1 MNKCNFTLKHYK
13 EIISLAKKKGYVFSD
28 FFKKP
33 TSRKRIYMRHDL
45 DISLDSALRM
55 AETENR
61 EGIKSTYF
69 ILIDS
74 PYYNIFDEK
83 CKKTIKRIRRLG
95 HDIGIHYNWESGSVK
110 KIEKEVAKQYKF
122 LTSMAYP
129 IKKIVSFHRP
139 SKKMLGQTFSQ
150 FSSTYEPDFFIKTK
164 YISDS
169 NRMWR
174 EGCLCQFLTKSSC
187 QNLQVLIHPIW
198 WNEKDLSYVG
208 IYQKLKK
215 QKIKDVKIGL
225 ASDVSAYKNLFKDL

>member
-1 MNKCNFTLKHYK
+1 
-13 EIISLAKKKGYVFSD
+13 
-28 FFKKP
+28 
-33 TSRKRIYMRHDL
+33 
-45 DISLDSALRM
+45 M
-55 AETENR
+55 AEIENR
-61 EGIKSTYF
+61 ERIKSTYL
-69 ILIDS
+69 ILLDS
-74 PYYNIFDEK
+74 PHYNIFQEK
-83 CKKTIKRIRRLG
+83 YMKIIKRISGLG
-95 HDIGIHYNWESGSVK
+95 HDIGIHYNWKMKS
-110 KIEKEVAKQYKF
+110 KEQVARDVIGQHRF
-122 LTSMAYP
+122 LTSLSLP

-139 SKKMLGQTFSQ
+139 SKKILGKTFSQ
-150 FSSTYEPDFFIKTK
+150 FPSTYEPDFFIKTK

-169 NRMWR
+169 NRIWR